1 MVGYAVH
8 KWGELAVVGHV
19 VPIAGGEGIGY
30 DEAAF
35 GTRHSNVE
43 LAGVFLVLLFGGVAL
58 VRIAFGGGI
67 EDDDIVEFES
77 LRLVYGGNVDT
88 FVKALAV
95 AEVAFFHRADFQ
107 HIAVNLFNKC
117 IRYAFIGE

>member
-8 KWGELAVVGHV
+8 KRGELAGVGHV

-35 GTRHSNVE
+35 GTRHSYVE

-58 VRIAFGGGI
+58 VRIAFGSGI
-67 EDDDIVEFES
+67 EDDDVVEFES
-77 LRLVYGGNVDT
+77 LCLVYGGNVDA
-88 FVKALAV
+88 FVKALTV
-95 AEVAFFHRADFQ
+95 AEVAFFHCADFQ

-117 IRYAFIGE
+117 IRYAFVGK

>member
-8 KWGELAVVGHV
+8 KWGELAGVGHV
-19 VPIAGGEGIGY
+19 VPIAGGERIGY

-35 GTRHSNVE
+35 GTRHSNVK

-58 VRIAFGGGI
+58 VRIAFDSRI

-77 LRLVYGGNVDT
+77 LRLVHGGYVDT
-88 FVKALAV
+88 LIKALTV
-95 AEVAFFHRADFQ
+95 AEVALFHCADFQ
-107 HIAVNLFNKC
+107 YIAVNLFNKC
-117 IRYAFIGE
+117 IRYAFIGK

>member
-19 VPIAGGEGIGY
+19 VPIACGERIGY

-43 LAGVFLVLLFGGVAL
+43 LAGVFLVLLFSGVAL
-58 VRIAFGGGI
+58 VRIAFGSGI
-67 EDDDIVEFES
+67 EDDDIVEFEP
-77 LRLVYGGNVDT
+77 LRLVYGGYVDT
-88 FVKALAV
+88 LVKALTV
-95 AEVAFFHRADFQ
+95 AEVA
-107 HIAVNLFNKC
+107 LFSLC
-117 IRYAFIGE
+117 

>member
-8 KWGELAVVGHV
+8 KWGELAGVGHV

-58 VRIAFGGGI
+58 VRIAFGSGI
-67 EDDDIVEFES
+67 VDDDIVEFQA
-77 LRLVYGGNVDT
+77 LCLVYGGNVDP
-88 FVKALAV
+88 FFNASAV
-95 AEVAFFHRADFQ
+95 AKVAFFHRIDFYNVTVQ
-107 HIAVNLFNKC
+107 LFDK
-117 IRYAFIGE
+117 YIGRVPVCQ